1 MTSMTA
7 RGTGP
12 RGGARSPPELAGA
25 NTFRLA
31 VSASLVLFLTILLL
45 LCIHIVPN
53 DQFMFLS
60 GCDTYWIFFMSDNR
74 TQQYPRFDGGQGE
87 RPHANAGLNG
97 PCPGN
102 ATNNQVCPIRC
113 HCQFHNI
120 SASMITM
127 PAGPQSQEQCTVFF
141 HTLTRSEAR
150 PWTASSLGR

>member
-1 MTSMTA
+1 MTA
-7 RGTGP
+7 RAEAEP
-12 RGGARSPPELAGA
+12 AGA

-31 VSASLVLFLTILLL
+31 VSGSLVLFLTILLL

-87 RPHANAGLNG
+87 RPHTNASLNG

-102 ATNNQVCPIRC
+102 ATNNQVVLLHTSAGTGARVRNPQVSGARRGIPTHQRGGSVMA
-113 HCQFHNI
+113 FH
-120 SASMITM
+120 ST
-127 PAGPQSQEQCTVFF
+127 QSDFTVKC
-141 HTLTRSEAR
+141 SEH
-150 PWTASSLGR
+150 G